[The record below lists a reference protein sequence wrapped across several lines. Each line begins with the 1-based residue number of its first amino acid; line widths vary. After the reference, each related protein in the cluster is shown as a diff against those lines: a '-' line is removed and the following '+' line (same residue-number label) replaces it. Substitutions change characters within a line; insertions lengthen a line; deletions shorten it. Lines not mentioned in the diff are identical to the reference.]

1 MRKLTIAAAAE
12 HFGVSKEAIH
22 NRIRRGSLECIVENG
37 VKYVAVTSLEKGHGV
52 TNSVSDNRYTQYIES
67 ENIRLRDKVDVLEKE
82 TTRLRDQRELMLIDQ
97 RISVEQIYKERDA
110 QLRSILNVVATK
122 FLSHV
127 NPDIVMQEAMGDET
141 AVKQMDAINAD
152 IVPDVEIGEEW
163 ISLKEFL
170 KLKRYGDTI
179 KKNIKRRFK
188 AAAHEGDER
197 FIIRNEK
204 VYLSPS
210 MFDYSNLLVGKSKE

>member
-1 MRKLTIAAAAE
+1 MKKLTIAAAAE

-37 VKYVAVTSLEKGHGV
+37 VKYVAVASLEKGNPAA
-52 TNSVSDNRYTQYIES
+52 NSVSDNRYTQYIES
-67 ENIRLRDKVDVLEKE
+67 ENIRLRDKVEVLEKE

-110 QLRSILNVVATK
+110 QLRNILNVVATK

-127 NPDIVMQEAMGDET
+127 NPEMVMQEALSEE
-141 AVKQMDAINAD
+141 VIEQVDAINAD
-152 IVPDVEIGEEW
+152 IVPDVELGEEW

-170 KLKRYGDTI
+170 KLKRYGDSL

-188 AAAHEGDER
+188 AACEEGDER
-197 FIIRNEK
+197 FVLRNEK

-210 MFDYSNLLVGKSKE
+210 MFDYSNLLMGKSKD